1 MNIYIIL
8 RILTFIRI
16 AMKFY
21 LLPFLFFLFLS
32 GWAGSSCA
40 QEHLQNETSSP
51 FQRSRIINPDK

>member
-1 MNIYIIL
+1 M

-21 LLPFLFFLFLS
+21 LLPFLFFLFLF

-40 QEHLQNETSSP
+40 QEHPQDETSSP
-51 FQRSRIINPDK
+51 FQRSRIINP